1 MVRKLVCLYLL
12 AACAAPPQ
20 VLTGV
25 RLIDGTGGAP
35 AENAVIILAD
45 GRISAINPKRLA
57 LAGAV
62 ENLSGKTV
70 IPGLINAHGHLGVVV
85 GTKTDPGNFNA
96 EVVTEQL
103 NQYARYGVTSV
114 LALGLSRDLIYNL
127 REDQKT
133 LHALPNGATIFTAG
147 RGIGVPGGAPPMNV
161 GADQVYRPSTSEE
174 ARAAVREMAAHRPD
188 IIKIWVDDIGGS
200 MPKMKPEIYRAVIDE
215 AHKNNLRVAAHVYY
229 LADAKSLV
237 DAGVNVLAHSIRD
250 APVDSALIDAMKSHH
265 VSYIPTLELDES
277 FFLYADRPALIQ
289 DPFVAAA
296 LSPEVR
302 GMISK
307 PEWRE
312 KVEHDPK
319 TAKDRRAF
327 ANALRNL
334 KAMEDAGITIA
345 MGTDS
350 GATPLRIQGFAEHL
364 ELALMVEAGL
374 TPMQALVAATKGSAA
389 VAGASNLGTLQPG
402 NAADFIVLDAN
413 PLDDI
418 RNTRKISAVWHNGKQ
433 LDLSLPR

>member
-1 MVRKLVCLYLL
+1 MIGKLVCLHLL
-12 AACAAPPQ
+12 AACAALPQ
-20 VLTGV
+20 LFTHV
-25 RLIDGTGGAP
+25 RLIDGTGHPPLEDAT
-35 AENAVIILAD
+35 ILVTD
-45 GRISAINPKRLA
+45 GRI
-57 LAGAV
+57 AGSNTPV
-62 ENLSGKTV
+62 GTRTFDLSGKTI

-85 GTKTDPGNFNA
+85 GAKTSPDNFNA
-96 EVVTEQL
+96 ETVTEQL
-103 NQYARYGVTSV
+103 DQYARYGVTSV

-127 REDQKT
+127 REDQSK
-133 LHALPNGATIFTAG
+133 LHALSNGATIFTAG

-161 GADQVYRPSTSEE
+161 GADQVYRPSTPEE
-174 ARAAVREMAAHRPD
+174 ARAAVRETASHHPD
-188 IIKIWVDDIGGS
+188 IIKIWVDDIGGA

-215 AHKNNLRVAAHVYY
+215 AHKSNLRVAAHVYY
-229 LADAKSLV
+229 LADAKALV

-250 APVDSALIDAMKSHH
+250 AAVDSALINAMKSHN

-289 DPFVAAA
+289 DAFVARA
-296 LSPEVR
+296 LSPQVR
-302 GMISK
+302 DMISN

-319 TAKDRRAF
+319 TAKDRKAF
-327 ANALRNL
+327 TTALKNL
-334 KAMEDAGITIA
+334 KAMQDSGVNIA

-374 TPMQALVAATKGSAA
+374 TPMQALVAATKGSAG
-389 VAGASNLGTLQPG
+389 VAGAAKLGTLEPG
-402 NAADFIVLDAN
+402 NVADFIVLDAN

-418 RNTRKISAVWHNGKQ
+418 RNSRKISAVWHNGKQ
-433 LDLSLPR
+433 LDLSLSH

>member
-1 MVRKLVCLYLL
+1 M
-12 AACAAPPQ
+12 
-20 VLTGV
+20 
-25 RLIDGTGGAP
+25 
-35 AENAVIILAD
+35 
-45 GRISAINPKRLA
+45 
-57 LAGAV
+57 
-62 ENLSGKTV
+62 
-70 IPGLINAHGHLGVVV
+70 
-85 GTKTDPGNFNA
+85 
-96 EVVTEQL
+96 
-103 NQYARYGVTSV
+103 
-114 LALGLSRDLIYNL
+114 
-127 REDQKT
+127 
-133 LHALPNGATIFTAG
+133 
-147 RGIGVPGGAPPMNV
+147 
-161 GADQVYRPSTSEE
+161 
-174 ARAAVREMAAHRPD
+174 
-188 IIKIWVDDIGGS
+188 WVDDIGGT

-250 APVDSALIDAMKSHH
+250 AAGDEALINAMKSHH

-302 GMISK
+302 DMISK
-307 PEWRE
+307 PDWRE

-319 TAKDRRAF
+319 TSKDRKAF
-327 ANALRNL
+327 AMARTNL
-334 KAMEDAGITIA
+334 KAMQDAGVTIA

-364 ELALMVEAGL
+364 ELELMVEAGL

-389 VAGASNLGTLQPG
+389 VAGATQVGTLEPG

-433 LDLSLPR
+433 LDLSLPH